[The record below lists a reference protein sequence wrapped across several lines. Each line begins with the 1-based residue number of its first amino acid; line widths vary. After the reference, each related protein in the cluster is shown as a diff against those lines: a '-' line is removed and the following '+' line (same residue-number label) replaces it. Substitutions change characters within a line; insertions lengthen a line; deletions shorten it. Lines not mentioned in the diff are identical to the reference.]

1 MQSSIDL
8 VQSNAALVVLHTVS
22 TPGCPATLLPFAR
35 LQREKPRMAES
46 KQGGATDVA
55 DSDGGWEHPRAHLQ
69 VKHLNGYR
77 VPICITFPNNGSH
90 IIFEYF

>member
-55 DSDGGWEHPRAHLQ
+55 DSDGGWEHPRAPPC
-69 VKHLNGYR
+69 K
-77 VPICITFPNNGSH
+77 TFKWLPSTDLYY
-90 IIFEYF
+90 IPK